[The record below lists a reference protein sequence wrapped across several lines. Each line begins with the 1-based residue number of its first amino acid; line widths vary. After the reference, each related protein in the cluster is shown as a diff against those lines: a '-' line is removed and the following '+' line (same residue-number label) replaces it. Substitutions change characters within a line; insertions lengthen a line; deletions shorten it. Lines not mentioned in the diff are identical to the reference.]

1 MAIWSRDSILLIYD
15 PSVYIIQL
23 LSDSSNEKRKK
34 LKLEPHTRI

>member
-1 MAIWSRDSILLIYD
+1 VAIWSRDSMLLIYD
-15 PSVYIIQL
+15 PSVYIQL